1 MTSGSENERLRDVG
15 EEALVE
21 RLIARLPGNA
31 DVITGAGDDCA
42 IVRGGSDGQWQ
53 LLKTDCLI
61 ESVHFVPGTDPVLV
75 GRKAFNRVLS
85 DIAAMGGTPSHALV
99 TIATDSDRRVSE
111 IDGWYEGMTA
121 VAGDCDCSIVGGE
134 TARLDGDGALLS
146 IAMTGVVSPGK
157 CVKRSGASIG
167 DGIWVTG
174 LLGGSFESGRHLS
187 FSPRLNESQWLCE
200 RFKPSSMMDLSDGL
214 GSDLPRLMAASG
226 LGYSVDTSTLPLNAH
241 VTIAQAVT
249 DGEDYELLM
258 TISSE
263 KSEEILAEWNA
274 AWPDLS
280 LTQIGEVTAETE
292 IALQRGWE
300 HYLNP

>member
-1 MTSGSENERLRDVG
+1 MTSGSDNERLRDVG

-21 RLIARLPGNA
+21 RIIEHLPVNA

-85 DIAAMGGTPSHALV
+85 DIAAMGGSPSHALV

-121 VAGDCDCSIVGGE
+121 VASECGCSIVGGE
-134 TARLDGDGALLS
+134 TASLDGEGALLS
-146 IAMTGVVSPGK
+146 IAMTGVVTPEK

-174 LLGGSFESGRHLS
+174 QLGGSFESGRHLS
-187 FSPRLNESQWLCE
+187 FSPRLHEAQWLCE

-226 LGYSVDTSTLPLNAH
+226 LGYAVDTSALPLNAH
-241 VTIAQAVT
+241 VTIAQAIT

-258 TISSE
+258 TVNAE
-263 KSEEILAEWNA
+263 KSKGILAEWNA

-280 LTQIGEVTAETE
+280 LTQIGEVIAETE
-292 IALQRGWE
+292 ISLQRGWE

>member
-1 MTSGSENERLRDVG
+1 MTFGSENERLRDVG

-31 DVITGAGDDCA
+31 DVIAGAGDDCA
-42 IVRGGSDGQWQ
+42 IVRSGDSAKWQ

-61 ESVHFVPGTDPVLV
+61 ESIHFVPGTDPVLV

-85 DIAAMGGTPSHALV
+85 DIAAMGGSPSHALV
-99 TIATDSDRRVSE
+99 TIATDSDRQVSE
-111 IDGWYEGMTA
+111 IVGWYEGMTA
-121 VAGDCDCSIVGGE
+121 VAGECGCSIVGGE
-134 TARLDGDGALLS
+134 TAKLDGDGALLS
-146 IAMTGVVSPGK
+146 IAMTGVVSPEH
-157 CVKRSGASIG
+157 CVQRSGAAVG

-174 LLGGSFESGRHLS
+174 RLGGSFESGRHLI
-187 FSPRLNESQWLCE
+187 FSPRLQESQWLCE

-226 LGYSVDTSTLPLNAH
+226 LGYSVDTAALPLHPH

-258 TISSE
+258 TVSPE
-263 KSEEILAEWNA
+263 KSEEMLVAWNA

-280 LTQIGEVTAETE
+280 LTRIGEVVAETE
-292 IALQRGWE
+292 VSLQRGWE
-300 HYLNP
+300 HYLNS

>member
-1 MTSGSENERLRDVG
+1 MTHRSDNERLRDVG

-31 DVITGAGDDCA
+31 DVIAGAGDDCA
-42 IVRGGSDGQWQ
+42 IVRFGEGRQWQ

-85 DIAAMGGTPSHALV
+85 DIAAMGGIPSHALV
-99 TIATDSDRRVSE
+99 TIATDSDRQVSE
-111 IDGWYEGMTA
+111 IEGWYEGMTA
-121 VAGDCDCSIVGGE
+121 VAGECGCSIVGGE
-134 TARLDGDGALLS
+134 TAKLDDDGALLS
-146 IAMTGVVSPGK
+146 IAMTGVVSPEY
-157 CVKRSGASIG
+157 CVRRSGAEIG

-174 LLGGSFESGRHLS
+174 RLGGSFESGRHLI
-187 FSPRLNESQWLCE
+187 FSPRLQEAQWLCE

-214 GSDLPRLMAASG
+214 GSDLPRLSAASG
-226 LGYSVDTSTLPLNAH
+226 LGYSVDTSALPLHEH

-258 TISSE
+258 TMSPAQSDRVLE
-263 KSEEILAEWNA
+263 EWNA
-274 AWPDLS
+274 AWPDLQ
-280 LTQIGEVTAETE
+280 LTRIGEVVAETK
-292 IALQRGWE
+292 ISLQRGWE
-300 HYLNP
+300 HYLNA

>member
-1 MTSGSENERLRDVG
+1 MTPGSENECLRDVG

-21 RLIARLPGNA
+21 RLIAQLPGNA
-31 DVITGAGDDCA
+31 DVIAGAGDDCA
-42 IVRGGSDGQWQ
+42 IVRSADDGLWQ

-111 IDGWYEGMTA
+111 IEGWYEGMTA
-121 VAGDCDCSIVGGE
+121 VASDCGCSIVGGE
-134 TARLDGDGALLS
+134 TAKLDGDGALLS
-146 IAMTGVVSPGK
+146 IAMTGVVSPEL
-157 CVKRSGASIG
+157 CVQRSGAEIG

-174 LLGGSFESGRHLS
+174 RLGGSFESGRHLI
-187 FSPRLNESQWLCE
+187 FSPRLRESQWLCE
-200 RFKPSSMMDLSDGL
+200 HFKPSSMMDLSDGL

-226 LGYSVDTSTLPLNAH
+226 LGYSVDTAALPLHPH

-258 TISSE
+258 TMSPE
-263 KSEEILAEWNA
+263 KSERVQDAWST

-280 LTQIGEVTAETE
+280 LTRIGEVVAATE
-292 IALQRGWE
+292 VSLQRGWE
-300 HYLNP
+300 HYTNS

>member
-1 MTSGSENERLRDVG
+1 MTPGSENERLRDVG

-31 DVITGAGDDCA
+31 DVIVGAGDDCG
-42 IVRGGSDGQWQ
+42 IVRFGEGEQWQ

-99 TIATDSDRRVSE
+99 TIATDSDRQVSE
-111 IDGWYEGMTA
+111 IEGWYEGMTA
-121 VAGDCDCSIVGGE
+121 VASECGCSIVGGE
-134 TARLDGDGALLS
+134 TANLDGEGALIS
-146 IAMTGVVSPGK
+146 IAMTGVVSPEN
-157 CVKRSGASIG
+157 CVRRSGAEVG
-167 DGIWVTG
+167 DKIWVTG
-174 LLGGSFESGRHLS
+174 RLGGSFESGRHLI
-187 FSPRLNESQWLCE
+187 FSPRLQESQWLCE

-214 GSDLPRLMAASG
+214 GSDLPRLAAASG
-226 LGYSVDTSTLPLNAH
+226 LGYSVDTAALPLHAH
-241 VTIAQAVT
+241 VTVAQAVT

-258 TISSE
+258 TMSPE
-263 KSEEILAEWNA
+263 KSKKVLAEWNA

-280 LTQIGEVTAETE
+280 LTRIGEVVAETE
-292 IALQRGWE
+292 VSLQRGWE
-300 HYLNP
+300 HYLNS